1 MAPAEQQSHTVR
13 PFTVTHRLV
22 LGIAVPMTL
31 GSMTTPLLGLTGT
44 AVVGNLGNAE
54 SLAGLAVA
62 AILFDLLFG
71 SLNFLRVS
79 TTGLVAQAVG
89 RGDTREQ
96 QAVFWRALISAIGL
110 GIVVLALSPLV
121 SAFVPKLITS
131 DPAVIAV
138 TREYFGI
145 RVLASPVTFANF
157 AILGYLFGRG
167 QAVTGLVLQII
178 LNGTNILLTILFGL
192 GLGWGVAGVAWATAA
207 SEVVAVAIGLAVVTR
222 QFSIADR
229 PSRAEI
235 LDASR
240 LRMLFQM
247 NADILIRSLLLNGSV
262 ALLTSVGAGF
272 GAVTLAA
279 NAVLFN
285 IFMLSAFFLDGLA
298 GAAEQLAGRAVGAQ
312 FRPAFDRMLRLTGVW
327 SFAMAAGL
335 GLLFLVLGQPIIQLL
350 TTSEE
355 VRQMAVTYLP
365 WAALTGLTGVLA
377 FQMDGVFIGAT
388 WSRDMRNMML
398 ASCAI
403 YAVCLFPLV
412 DWLGNHGLWLS
423 LNLLLLMRGLFLA
436 FILPRK
442 VRQSFIAVQ

>member
-1 MAPAEQQSHTVR
+1 MAPAEQQSQTIR
-13 PFTVTHRLV
+13 PFKVTHRLV

-31 GSMTTPLLGLTGT
+31 GLMTTPLLGLTDT
-44 AVVGNLGNAE
+44 AVVGNLGDAE

-62 AILFDLLFG
+62 SILFDLLYG

-89 RGDTREQ
+89 RGDPREQ

-110 GIVVLALSPLV
+110 GIVVFALSPLV
-121 SAFVPKLITS
+121 SSFVPKLITS

-145 RVLASPVTFANF
+145 RVLASPVTFVNF

-167 QAVTGLVLQII
+167 QAVTGLMLQII

-207 SEVVAVAIGLAVVTR
+207 SEVLAVVIGLIVVTR
-222 QFSIADR
+222 QFSVVDR

-235 LDASR
+235 FDTSR
-240 LRMLFQM
+240 LRLLFQM
-247 NADILIRSLLLNGSV
+247 NADILIRSLLLNGAI

-312 FRPAFDRMLRLTGVW
+312 FRPAFDRMLRLTGIW

-335 GLLFLVLGQPIIQLL
+335 GLFFLFLGQPIIHLL

-355 VRQMAVTYLP
+355 VRQMAATYLP
-365 WAALTGLTGVLA
+365 WAALTGLTGALA

-423 LNLLLLMRGLFLA
+423 LNLLLMMRGLFLA

-442 VRQSFIAVQ
+442 VRQSFIAAQ

>member
-31 GSMTTPLLGLTGT
+31 GLMTTPLLGLTDT
-44 AVVGNLGNAE
+44 AVVGHLGNAE

-62 AILFDLLFG
+62 SILFDLLYG